1 MNAPNVNDAQNVN
14 DAETA
19 MGAETAMS
27 AEKLLLA
34 DLEHFGEM
42 FRWNEETG
50 ERRVSFLITLVT
62 AILAALVAL
71 ATSDPPP
78 DAMKEIAAGALIS
91 VLVIGIITFLRMLQR
106 DRVSKEYKRL
116 QSDIRCM

>member
-1 MNAPNVNDAQNVN
+1 MGAPEAKGPQKAN
-14 DAETA
+14 DAETN
-19 MGAETAMS
+19 MD